1 MKKIVSSTA
10 ITLSIAFG
18 ISTPSHG
25 LSYNPVHGNN
35 PCVGNDRYSVKVGSW
50 KSGKGQ
56 LGTNS
61 NPGNKLV
68 ITRNLASGATFEA
81 AYHDNADS
89 LDLELKV
96 SFGGGTTTPLNYY
109 SPSKSI
115 VPTSYASYA
124 PITGTS
130 NQTNT
135 ETYSTITSNDFK
147 HVKDEPLSTVSIDV
161 DTASYANVRR
171 YLNTACLPPKN
182 AVRIEELVNYFSYD
196 YPQPTNKD
204 PFSVTTELSNAPWN
218 KDHQL
223 LHVGIQGK
231 KLDLSKAPSSN
242 LVFLIDTSGSMSSD
256 LDLVKSSLKM
266 LVEQLRATDKIAI
279 VTYSGYASLALPST
293 SGANKE
299 LIVNAIDS
307 LKAGGSTAGGEG
319 IQQAYRIAKQNFIH
333 GGNNRI
339 MLATDGDFNVG
350 VSTVKDLEDFIVS
363 KRDDHVFLSVLGF
376 GRGNYQDDNM
386 ETLADKGNGNYAY
399 IDNLLEA
406 KKVLVKEMGG
416 TLYTI
421 AKDVKIQIEFNPE
434 KVKSYR
440 LIGYENR
447 LLNKKDFNND
457 KVDAGELGAGHTVTA
472 LYEIIPADASGIDS
486 NVDDLKYQ
494 TTTSN
499 QAAMSSNELVNV
511 KLRYKEP
518 TGDTSQLI
526 VKPVM
531 DSKVAFA
538 QSSNNFRFSSAVAG
552 FGMLLR
558 DSKFKGDISYQ
569 NVIDIAKHAKGKDLE
584 GYRSEFVQLIEMAEI
599 ADKSHKKGQANAK
612 VGEDAR
618 ITLSTEVQGFEFEYK
633 F

>member
-1 MKKIVSSTA
+1 MKNISKKTIRLALIVSITSVFTTGCMFEQELLEEKIVYKDRVVEKIIPLRSS
-10 ITLSIAFG
+10 
-18 ISTPSHG
+18 
-25 LSYNPVHGNN
+25 
-35 PCVGNDRYSVKVGSW
+35 R
-50 KSGKGQ
+50 
-56 LGTNS
+56 NS
-61 NPGNKLV
+61 NRTQYFITHQWSKPNAYYKNK
-68 ITRNLASGATFEA
+68 IISSPNIQFNR
-81 AYHDNADS
+81 
-89 LDLELKV
+89 
-96 SFGGGTTTPLNYY
+96 TPY
-109 SPSKSI
+109 I
-115 VPTSYASYA
+115 QA
-124 PITGTS
+124 
-130 NQTNT
+130 NT
-135 ETYSTITSNDFK
+135 ETYSAITSNDFT
-147 HVKDEPLSTVSIDV
+147 HAKDEPLSTVSIDV
-161 DTASYANVRR
+161 DTASYSNVRR
-171 YLNTACLPPKN
+171 FVNNQNQLPPKN

-196 YPQPTNKD
+196 YPQPTNSD
-204 PFSVTTELSNAPWN
+204 PFSVTTELSSAPWN

-242 LVFLIDTSGSMSSD
+242 LVFLIDTSGSMSGD
-256 LDLVKSSLKM
+256 LGLVKDSLKM

-307 LKAGGSTAGGEG
+307 LQAGGSTAGGEG

-350 VSTVKDLEDFIVS
+350 TSSRQGLEDLIVS
-363 KRDDHVFLSVLGF
+363 KRDEHIFLSVLGF
-376 GRGNYQDDNM
+376 GHGNYQDDNM

-447 LLNKKDFNND
+447 KLNKEDFNDD
-457 KVDAGELGAGHTVTA
+457 KKDAGELGAGHTVTA
-472 LYEIIPADASGIDS
+472 LYEIIPADANGIDS
-486 NVDDLKYQ
+486 NVDELKYQ
-494 TTTSN
+494 TITSN

-518 TGDTSQLI
+518 TGSTSQLI
-526 VKPVM
+526 LKPVM

-569 NVIDIAKHAKGKDLE
+569 AVIDIAKHAKGKDLE
-584 GYRSEFVQLIEMAEI
+584 GYRSEFVQLVEKAEMA
-599 ADKSHKKGQANAK
+599 DKKRKKDQENKRKQSGDSGGQVSALDK
-612 VGEDAR
+612 KFGV
-618 ITLSTEVQGFEFEYK
+618 EF
-633 F
+633 

>member
-1 MKKIVSSTA
+1 MKKIVSSA
-10 ITLSIAFG
+10 ALTLSIAFG
-18 ISTPSHG
+18 ISTPSQG
-25 LSYNPVHGNN
+25 LSYNPVYEND
-35 PCVGNDRYSVKVGSW
+35 PCVGSDLYSAI
-50 KSGKGQ
+50 
-56 LGTNS
+56 
-61 NPGNKLV
+61 PGNKVSFKKYENKV
-68 ITRNLASGATFEA
+68 IVTRALSIGAIKEEI
-81 AYHDNADS
+81 YADTS
-89 LDLELKV
+89 PDLNYSLKV
-96 SFGGGTTTPLNYY
+96 AI
-109 SPSKSI
+109 PSKSVSTI
-115 VPTSYASYA
+115 SFNNYYIPY
-124 PITGTS
+124 TGTP

-135 ETYSTITSNDFK
+135 ETYSAITSNDFK
-147 HVKDEPLSTVSIDV
+147 HAKDEPLSTVSIDV
-161 DTASYANVRR
+161 DTASYTNVRR

-182 AVRIEELVNYFSYD
+182 AVRIEEMVNYFSYD
-196 YPQPTNKD
+196 YPQPTNND
-204 PFSVTTELSNAPWN
+204 PFSITTELSSAPWN

-231 KLDLSKAPSSN
+231 QLDLSKAPSSN
-242 LVFLIDTSGSMSSD
+242 LVFLIDTSGSMQDD
-256 LDLVKSSLKM
+256 LDLVKDSLKM

-350 VSTVKDLEDFIVS
+350 VSTVKELEDFIIS

-386 ETLADKGNGNYAY
+386 ETLADIGNGNYAY

-447 LLNKKDFNND
+447 KLNKEDFNDD
-457 KVDAGELGAGHTVTA
+457 KKDAGELGAGHTVTA
-472 LYEIIPADASGIDS
+472 LYEIIPANASGIDS
-486 NVDDLKYQ
+486 NVDELKYQ

-499 QAAMSSNELVNV
+499 QAAMNSNELVNV

-518 TGDTSQLI
+518 TSSISQLI
-526 VKPVM
+526 VKPVV
-531 DSKVAFA
+531 DNKVAFA

-569 NVIDIAKHAKGKDLE
+569 AVIDIAKHAKGKDLE
-584 GYRSEFVQLIEMAEI
+584 GYRSEFVQLVEKAEMV
-599 ADKSHKKGQANAK
+599 DKMRKKG
-612 VGEDAR
+612 
-618 ITLSTEVQGFEFEYK
+618 
-633 F
+633 

>member
-25 LSYNPVHGNN
+25 LSYNPVYGND
-35 PCVGNDRYSVKVGSW
+35 PCVGGNLDSAVSGNKVIF
-50 KSGKGQ
+50 KSIN
-56 LGTNS
+56 NS
-61 NPGNKLV
+61 NTNANNIIV
-68 ITRNLASGATFEA
+68 TRILASGATFEA

-89 LDLELKV
+89 LDLELAV
-96 SFGGGTTTPLNYY
+96 SFGSGITPLNYY
-109 SPSKSI
+109 PPSKSI
-115 VPTSYASYA
+115 IPTSYASYPSLA
-124 PITGTS
+124 GTLKH
-130 NQTNT
+130 QTNT
-135 ETYSTITSNDFK
+135 ETYSAITSNDFK
-147 HVKDEPLSTVSIDV
+147 HAKDEPLSTVSIDV
-161 DTASYANVRR
+161 DTASYTNVRR

-196 YPQPTNKD
+196 YPQPTNND
-204 PFSVTTELSNAPWN
+204 PFSVATELSSAPWN

-242 LVFLIDTSGSMSSD
+242 LVFLIDTSGSMSGD

-279 VTYSGYASLALPST
+279 VTYAGSAGLVLPST
-293 SGANKE
+293 SGNNKDK
-299 LIVNAIDS
+299 IIDAIDNMRS
-307 LKAGGSTAGGEG
+307 GGSTAGGAG
-319 IQQAYRIAKQNFIH
+319 IELAYRISKQNFIH

-350 VSTVKDLEDFIVS
+350 TSSRQGLEDLIVS
-363 KRDDHVFLSVLGF
+363 KRDEHIFLSVLGF

-447 LLNKKDFNND
+447 KLNKEDFNDD
-457 KVDAGELGAGHTVTA
+457 KKDAGELGAGHTVTA

-494 TTTSN
+494 TTISN

-518 TGDTSQLI
+518 TGNTSQLI

-531 DSKVAFA
+531 DNKVAFA

-569 NVIDIAKHAKGKDLE
+569 AVIDIAKHAKGKDLE
-584 GYRSEFVQLIEMAEI
+584 GYRSEFVQLVEKAEMA
-599 ADKSHKKGQANAK
+599 DKKRKKDQENKRKQSGDSGGQVSALDK
-612 VGEDAR
+612 KFGV
-618 ITLSTEVQGFEFEYK
+618 EF
-633 F
+633 

>member
-25 LSYNPVHGNN
+25 LSYNPVYGND
-35 PCVGNDRYSVKVGSW
+35 PCVEGNLDSAVSGNRVIF
-50 KSGKGQ
+50 KSIN
-56 LGTNS
+56 NS
-61 NPGNKLV
+61 NTNANNIIV
-68 ITRNLASGATFEA
+68 TRNLASGATFEA

-89 LDLELKV
+89 LDLKLAV
-96 SFGGGTTTPLNYY
+96 SFG
-109 SPSKSI
+109 
-115 VPTSYASYA
+115 TSYA
-124 PITGTS
+124 PDTRIP
-130 NQTNT
+130 NQANT
-135 ETYSTITSNDFK
+135 ETYRAITSNDFK
-147 HVKDEPLSTVSIDV
+147 HAKDEPLSTVSIDV

-196 YPQPTNKD
+196 YPQPTNND
-204 PFSVTTELSNAPWN
+204 PFSVATELSSTPWN

-256 LDLVKSSLKM
+256 LDLVKDSLKM

-279 VTYSGYASLALPST
+279 VTYSGYASLALSST
-293 SGANKE
+293 SGSNKE

-319 IQQAYRIAKQNFIH
+319 IQQAYRVAKQNFIH

-350 VSTVKDLEDFIVS
+350 TSSRQGLEDLIVS
-363 KRDDHVFLSVLGF
+363 KRDEHIFLSVLGF
-376 GRGNYQDDNM
+376 GYGNYQDDNM

-447 LLNKKDFNND
+447 LLNKEDFNND

-486 NVDDLKYQ
+486 NVDNLKYQ

-518 TGDTSQLI
+518 TGNTSQLI

-531 DSKVAFA
+531 DNKVTFA

-569 NVIDIAKHAKGKDLE
+569 NLIEIAKHAKGKDLE
-584 GYRSEFVQLIEMAEI
+584 GYRSEFVQLVEKAEMA
-599 ADKSHKKGQANAK
+599 DKNHNKNQANGK
-612 VGEDAR
+612 VKSDNSDTRVSE
-618 ITLSTEVQGFEFEYK
+618 STDFSVPGLTYTF
-633 F
+633 

>member
-1 MKKIVSSTA
+1 MKKIGSSAALTR
-10 ITLSIAFG
+10 SIALG
-18 ISTPSHG
+18 RRTPSQG
-25 LSYNPVHGNN
+25 LSYNPVYEND
-35 PCVGNDRYSVKVGSW
+35 PCVGSDLYSAI
-50 KSGKGQ
+50 
-56 LGTNS
+56 
-61 NPGNKLV
+61 PGNKVSFKKYENKV
-68 ITRNLASGATFEA
+68 IVTRALSIGAIKEEI
-81 AYHDNADS
+81 YADTS
-89 LDLELKV
+89 PDLNYSLKV
-96 SFGGGTTTPLNYY
+96 AI
-109 SPSKSI
+109 PSKSVSTI
-115 VPTSYASYA
+115 SFNNYYIPY
-124 PITGTS
+124 TGTP

-135 ETYSTITSNDFK
+135 ETYSAITSNDFK
-147 HVKDEPLSTVSIDV
+147 HAKDEPLSTVSIDV
-161 DTASYANVRR
+161 DTASYTNVRR

-182 AVRIEELVNYFSYD
+182 AVRIEEMVNYFSYD
-196 YPQPTNKD
+196 YPQPTNND
-204 PFSVTTELSNAPWN
+204 PFSITTELSSAPWN

-231 KLDLSKAPSSN
+231 QLDLSKAPSSN
-242 LVFLIDTSGSMSSD
+242 LVFLIDTSGSMQDD
-256 LDLVKSSLKM
+256 LDLVKDSLKM

-350 VSTVKDLEDFIVS
+350 VSTVKELEDFIIS

-386 ETLADKGNGNYAY
+386 ETLADIGNGNYAY

-406 KKVLVKEMGG
+406 KKVLVKEMDG

-447 LLNKKDFNND
+447 KLNKEDFNDD
-457 KVDAGELGAGHTVTA
+457 KKDAGELGAGHTVTA
-472 LYEIIPADASGIDS
+472 LYEIIPANASGIDS
-486 NVDDLKYQ
+486 NVDELKYQ

-499 QAAMSSNELVNV
+499 QAAMNSNELVNV

-518 TGDTSQLI
+518 TSSISQLI
-526 VKPVM
+526 VKPVV
-531 DSKVAFA
+531 DNKVAFA

-569 NVIDIAKHAKGKDLE
+569 AVIDIAKHAKGKDLE
-584 GYRSEFVQLIEMAEI
+584 GYRSEFVQLVEKAEMV
-599 ADKSHKKGQANAK
+599 DKMRKKG
-612 VGEDAR
+612 
-618 ITLSTEVQGFEFEYK
+618 
-633 F
+633 

>member
-1 MKKIVSSTA
+1 MKKIVSSA
-10 ITLSIAFG
+10 ALTLSIAFG
-18 ISTPSHG
+18 ISTPSQG
-25 LSYNPVHGNN
+25 LSYNPVYEND
-35 PCVGNDRYSVKVGSW
+35 PCVGSDLYSAI
-50 KSGKGQ
+50 
-56 LGTNS
+56 
-61 NPGNKLV
+61 PGNKVSFKKYENKV
-68 ITRNLASGATFEA
+68 IVTRALSIGAIKE
-81 AYHDNADS
+81 DIDADTS
-89 LDLELKV
+89 PDLNYSLKV
-96 SFGGGTTTPLNYY
+96 SI
-109 SPSKSI
+109 PSKSVSTI
-115 VPTSYASYA
+115 SFNNYYIPY
-124 PITGTS
+124 TGTP

-135 ETYSTITSNDFK
+135 ETYSAITSNDFK
-147 HVKDEPLSTVSIDV
+147 HAKDEPLSTVSIDV
-161 DTASYANVRR
+161 DTASYTNVRR

-182 AVRIEELVNYFSYD
+182 AVRIEEMVNYFSYD
-196 YPQPTNKD
+196 YPQPTNND
-204 PFSVTTELSNAPWN
+204 PFSITTELSSAPWN

-231 KLDLSKAPSSN
+231 QLDLSKAPSSN
-242 LVFLIDTSGSMSSD
+242 LVFLIDTSGSMQDD
-256 LDLVKSSLKM
+256 LDLVKDSLKM

-350 VSTVKDLEDFIVS
+350 VSTVKELEDFIIS

-386 ETLADKGNGNYAY
+386 ETLADIGNGNYAY

-447 LLNKKDFNND
+447 KLNKEDFNDD
-457 KVDAGELGAGHTVTA
+457 KKDAGELGAGHTVTA
-472 LYEIIPADASGIDS
+472 LYEIIPANASGIDS
-486 NVDDLKYQ
+486 NVDELKYQ

-499 QAAMSSNELVNV
+499 QAAMNSNELVNV

-518 TGDTSQLI
+518 TSSISQLI
-526 VKPVM
+526 VKPVV
-531 DSKVAFA
+531 DNKVAFA

-569 NVIDIAKHAKGKDLE
+569 AVIDIAKHAKGKDLE
-584 GYRSEFVQLIEMAEI
+584 GYRSEFVQLVEKAEMV
-599 ADKSHKKGQANAK
+599 DKMRKKG
-612 VGEDAR
+612 
-618 ITLSTEVQGFEFEYK
+618 
-633 F
+633 

>member
-1 MKKIVSSTA
+1 MKKIVSSA
-10 ITLSIAFG
+10 ALTLSIAFG
-18 ISTPSHG
+18 ISTPSQG
-25 LSYNPVHGNN
+25 LSYNPVYEND
-35 PCVGNDRYSVKVGSW
+35 PCVGSDLYSAI
-50 KSGKGQ
+50 
-56 LGTNS
+56 
-61 NPGNKLV
+61 PGNKVSFKKYENKV
-68 ITRNLASGATFEA
+68 IVTRALSIGAIKE
-81 AYHDNADS
+81 DIDADTS
-89 LDLELKV
+89 PDLNYSLKV
-96 SFGGGTTTPLNYY
+96 AI
-109 SPSKSI
+109 PSKSVSTI
-115 VPTSYASYA
+115 SFNNYYIPY
-124 PITGTS
+124 TGTP

-135 ETYSTITSNDFK
+135 ETYSAITSNDFK
-147 HVKDEPLSTVSIDV
+147 HAKDEPLSTVSIDV
-161 DTASYANVRR
+161 DTASYTNVRR

-182 AVRIEELVNYFSYD
+182 AVRIEEMVNYFSYD
-196 YPQPTNKD
+196 YPQPTNND
-204 PFSVTTELSNAPWN
+204 PFSITTELSSAPWN

-231 KLDLSKAPSSN
+231 QLDLSKAPSSN
-242 LVFLIDTSGSMSSD
+242 LVFLIDTSGSMQDD
-256 LDLVKSSLKM
+256 LDLVKDSLKM

-350 VSTVKDLEDFIVS
+350 VSTVKELEDFIIS

-386 ETLADKGNGNYAY
+386 ETLADIGNGNYAY

-406 KKVLVKEMGG
+406 KKVLVKEMDG

-447 LLNKKDFNND
+447 KLNKEDFNDD
-457 KVDAGELGAGHTVTA
+457 KKDAGELGAGHTVTA
-472 LYEIIPADASGIDS
+472 LYEIIPANASGIDS
-486 NVDDLKYQ
+486 NVDELKYQ

-499 QAAMSSNELVNV
+499 QAAMNSNELVNV

-518 TGDTSQLI
+518 TSSISQLI
-526 VKPVM
+526 VKPVV
-531 DSKVAFA
+531 DNKVAFA

-569 NVIDIAKHAKGKDLE
+569 AVIDIAKHAKGKDLE
-584 GYRSEFVQLIEMAEI
+584 GYRSEFVQLVEKAEMV
-599 ADKSHKKGQANAK
+599 DKMRKKG
-612 VGEDAR
+612 
-618 ITLSTEVQGFEFEYK
+618 
-633 F
+633 

>member
-1 MKKIVSSTA
+1 MKKIVSSAT

-25 LSYNPVHGNN
+25 LSYNTFYGNN
-35 PCVGNDRYSVKVGSW
+35 PCAGSSVKVGGW
-50 KSGKGQ
+50 KSAKGQ

-61 NPGNKLV
+61 NLVTTHKL
-68 ITRNLASGATFEA
+68 ATSSM
-81 AYHDNADS
+81 YYDTSSS
-89 LDLELKV
+89 LDLELRV
-96 SFGGGTTTPLNYY
+96 DFGGGNNPSLY
-109 SPSKSI
+109 SLAPSKSI
-115 VPTSYASYA
+115 NPSYASYA
-124 PITGTS
+124 PVTGTS

-147 HVKDEPLSTVSIDV
+147 HAKDEPLSTVSIDV
-161 DTASYANVRR
+161 DTASYTNVRR

-196 YPQPTNKD
+196 YPQPTNNN
-204 PFSVTTELSNAPWN
+204 PFSITTELSSAPWN

-242 LVFLIDTSGSMSSD
+242 LVFLIDTSGSMSGD

-293 SGANKE
+293 SGVNKE
-299 LIVNAIDS
+299 LIVNAINS
-307 LKAGGSTAGGEG
+307 LQAGGSTAGGEG

-350 VSTVKDLEDFIVS
+350 TSSLQGLEDLIVS
-363 KRDDHVFLSVLGF
+363 KRDEHIFLSVLGF
-376 GRGNYQDDNM
+376 GYGNYQDDNM

-447 LLNKKDFNND
+447 LLNKEDFNND

-486 NVDDLKYQ
+486 NVDNLKYQ

-518 TGDTSQLI
+518 TGNTSQLI

-531 DSKVAFA
+531 DNKVAFA

-569 NVIDIAKHAKGKDLE
+569 NLIEIAKHAKGKDLE
-584 GYRSEFVQLIEMAEI
+584 GYRSEFVQLVEKAEMA
-599 ADKSHKKGQANAK
+599 DKNRKKGQANVK
-612 VGEDAR
+612 VGDDTR
-618 ITLSTEVQGFEFEYK
+618 ITSHTKVPGLPHLISF
-633 F
+633 

>member
-1 MKKIVSSTA
+1 MKNISKKTIRLALIVPITSIFTTGCMLEQALPAEKIIYKDRVVEKIMKIQPKIRVSHNWA
-10 ITLSIAFG
+10 IGASHKPNLAYKVA
-18 ISTPSHG
+18 STP
-25 LSYNPVHGNN
+25 YIQP
-35 PCVGNDRYSVKVGSW
+35 
-50 KSGKGQ
+50 
-56 LGTNS
+56 
-61 NPGNKLV
+61 
-68 ITRNLASGATFEA
+68 
-81 AYHDNADS
+81 
-89 LDLELKV
+89 
-96 SFGGGTTTPLNYY
+96 
-109 SPSKSI
+109 
-115 VPTSYASYA
+115 
-124 PITGTS
+124 
-130 NQTNT
+130 NT
-135 ETYSTITSNDFK
+135 ETYSAITSNDFK
-147 HVKDEPLSTVSIDV
+147 HAKDEPLSTVSIDV
-161 DTASYANVRR
+161 DTASYTNVRR
-171 YLNTACLPPKN
+171 YLNSNQLPPKN
-182 AVRIEELVNYFSYD
+182 ATRIEELVNYFSYD
-196 YPQPTNKD
+196 YPQPTNSD
-204 PFSVTTELSNAPWN
+204 PFSVTTELSSAPWN

-256 LDLVKSSLKM
+256 LDLVKDSLKM

-447 LLNKKDFNND
+447 KLNKEDFNDD
-457 KVDAGELGAGHTVTA
+457 KKDAGELGAGHTVTA

-494 TTTSN
+494 TTISN

-518 TGDTSQLI
+518 TGNTSQLI

-531 DSKVAFA
+531 DNKVAFA

-569 NVIDIAKHAKGKDLE
+569 AVIDIAKHAKGKDLE
-584 GYRSEFVQLIEMAEI
+584 GYRSEFVQLVEKAEMA
-599 ADKSHKKGQANAK
+599 DKKRKKQVKATY
-612 VGEDAR
+612 D
-618 ITLSTEVQGFEFEYK
+618 EFNQDNNLNYDFLDLDPCACTK

>member
-1 MKKIVSSTA
+1 MKKIVSSA
-10 ITLSIAFG
+10 ALTLSIAFG
-18 ISTPSHG
+18 ISTPSQG
-25 LSYNPVHGNN
+25 LSYNPVYEND
-35 PCVGNDRYSVKVGSW
+35 PCVGSDLYSAI
-50 KSGKGQ
+50 
-56 LGTNS
+56 
-61 NPGNKLV
+61 PGNKVSFKKYENKV
-68 ITRNLASGATFEA
+68 IVTRALSIGAIKEEI
-81 AYHDNADS
+81 YADTS
-89 LDLELKV
+89 PDLNYSLKV
-96 SFGGGTTTPLNYY
+96 AI
-109 SPSKSI
+109 PSKSVSTI
-115 VPTSYASYA
+115 SFNNYYIPY
-124 PITGTS
+124 TGTP

-135 ETYSTITSNDFK
+135 ETYSAITSNDFK
-147 HVKDEPLSTVSIDV
+147 HAKDEPLSTVSIDV
-161 DTASYANVRR
+161 DTASYTNVRR

-182 AVRIEELVNYFSYD
+182 AVRIEEMVNYFSYD
-196 YPQPTNKD
+196 YPQPTNND
-204 PFSVTTELSNAPWN
+204 PFSITTELSSAPWN

-231 KLDLSKAPSSN
+231 QLDLSKAPSSN
-242 LVFLIDTSGSMSSD
+242 LVFLIDTSGSMQDD
-256 LDLVKSSLKM
+256 LDLVKDSLKM

-350 VSTVKDLEDFIVS
+350 VSTVKELEDFIIS

-386 ETLADKGNGNYAY
+386 ETLADIGNGNYAY

-406 KKVLVKEMGG
+406 KKVLVKEMDG

-447 LLNKKDFNND
+447 KLNKEDFNDD
-457 KVDAGELGAGHTVTA
+457 KKDAGELGAGHTVTA
-472 LYEIIPADASGIDS
+472 LYEIIPANASGIDS
-486 NVDDLKYQ
+486 NVDELKYQ

-499 QAAMSSNELVNV
+499 QAAMNSNELVNV

-518 TGDTSQLI
+518 TSSISQLI
-526 VKPVM
+526 VKPVV
-531 DSKVAFA
+531 DNKVAFA

-569 NVIDIAKHAKGKDLE
+569 AVIDIAKHAKGKDLE
-584 GYRSEFVQLIEMAEI
+584 GYRSEFVQLVEKAEMV
-599 ADKSHKKGQANAK
+599 DKMRKKG
-612 VGEDAR
+612 
-618 ITLSTEVQGFEFEYK
+618 
-633 F
+633 

>member
-1 MKKIVSSTA
+1 MKKIVSSA
-10 ITLSIAFG
+10 ALTLSIAFG
-18 ISTPSHG
+18 ISTPSQG
-25 LSYNPVHGNN
+25 LSYNPVYEND
-35 PCVGNDRYSVKVGSW
+35 PCVGSDLYSAI
-50 KSGKGQ
+50 
-56 LGTNS
+56 
-61 NPGNKLV
+61 PGNKVSFKKYENKV
-68 ITRNLASGATFEA
+68 IVTRALSIGAIKEEI
-81 AYHDNADS
+81 YADTS
-89 LDLELKV
+89 PDLNYSLKV
-96 SFGGGTTTPLNYY
+96 AI
-109 SPSKSI
+109 PSKSVSTI
-115 VPTSYASYA
+115 SFNNYYIPY
-124 PITGTS
+124 TGTP

-135 ETYSTITSNDFK
+135 ETYSAITSNDFK
-147 HVKDEPLSTVSIDV
+147 HAKDEPLSTVSIDV
-161 DTASYANVRR
+161 DTASYTNVRR

-182 AVRIEELVNYFSYD
+182 AVRIEEMVNYFSYD
-196 YPQPTNKD
+196 YPQPTNND
-204 PFSVTTELSNAPWN
+204 PFSVTTELSSAPWN

-256 LDLVKSSLKM
+256 LDLVKNSLKM

-350 VSTVKDLEDFIVS
+350 VSTVKELEDFIIS

-386 ETLADKGNGNYAY
+386 ETLADIGNGNYAY

-406 KKVLVKEMGG
+406 KKVLVKEMDG

-447 LLNKKDFNND
+447 KLNKEDFNDD
-457 KVDAGELGAGHTVTA
+457 KKDAGELGAGHTVTA
-472 LYEIIPADASGIDS
+472 LYEIIPANASGIDS
-486 NVDDLKYQ
+486 NVDELKYQ

-499 QAAMSSNELVNV
+499 QAAMNSNELVNV

-518 TGDTSQLI
+518 TSSISQLI
-526 VKPVM
+526 VKPVV
-531 DSKVAFA
+531 DNKVAFA

-569 NVIDIAKHAKGKDLE
+569 AVIDIAKHAKGKDLE
-584 GYRSEFVQLIEMAEI
+584 GYRSEFVQLVEKAEMV
-599 ADKSHKKGQANAK
+599 DKMRKKG
-612 VGEDAR
+612 
-618 ITLSTEVQGFEFEYK
+618 
-633 F
+633 

>member
-1 MKKIVSSTA
+1 MKNISKKTIRLALIVSITSIFTTGCMLEQALPAEKIIYKDRVVEKIMKIQPKIRISHNWA
-10 ITLSIAFG
+10 IGASHKPNLAYKVA
-18 ISTPSHG
+18 STP
-25 LSYNPVHGNN
+25 YIQP
-35 PCVGNDRYSVKVGSW
+35 
-50 KSGKGQ
+50 
-56 LGTNS
+56 
-61 NPGNKLV
+61 
-68 ITRNLASGATFEA
+68 
-81 AYHDNADS
+81 
-89 LDLELKV
+89 
-96 SFGGGTTTPLNYY
+96 
-109 SPSKSI
+109 
-115 VPTSYASYA
+115 
-124 PITGTS
+124 
-130 NQTNT
+130 NT
-135 ETYSTITSNDFK
+135 ETYSAITSNDFK
-147 HVKDEPLSTVSIDV
+147 HAKDEPLSTVSIDV
-161 DTASYANVRR
+161 DTASYTNVRR
-171 YLNTACLPPKN
+171 YLNSNQLPPKN
-182 AVRIEELVNYFSYD
+182 ATRIEELVNYFSYD
-196 YPQPTNKD
+196 YPQPTNSD
-204 PFSVTTELSNAPWN
+204 PFSVTTELSSAPWN

-256 LDLVKSSLKM
+256 LDLVKDSLKM

-447 LLNKKDFNND
+447 KLNKEDFNDD
-457 KVDAGELGAGHTVTA
+457 KKDAGELGAGHTVTA

-494 TTTSN
+494 TTISN

-518 TGDTSQLI
+518 TGNTSQLI

-531 DSKVAFA
+531 DNKVAFA

-569 NVIDIAKHAKGKDLE
+569 AVIDIAKHAKGKDLE
-584 GYRSEFVQLIEMAEI
+584 GYRSEFVQLVEKAEMA
-599 ADKSHKKGQANAK
+599 DKKRKKDQENKRKQSGDSGGQVSALDK
-612 VGEDAR
+612 KFGV
-618 ITLSTEVQGFEFEYK
+618 EF
-633 F
+633 